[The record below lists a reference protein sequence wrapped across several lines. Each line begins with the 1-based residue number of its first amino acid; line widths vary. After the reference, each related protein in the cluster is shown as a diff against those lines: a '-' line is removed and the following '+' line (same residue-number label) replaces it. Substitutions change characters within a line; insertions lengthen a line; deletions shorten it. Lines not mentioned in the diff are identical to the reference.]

1 VEKNPWCVFVQDLG
15 IVIKESFTMQV
26 KGVVEQV
33 EGQQWTPSEASHV
46 ELELKKRALKD
57 PEFRA
62 LALKNPEAA
71 IAKINS
77 KALPKGFKIKIVEN
91 EGANVVIVL
100 PDPVGRVQALSEFD
114 LETIAGG
121 ILERHNNN
129 ITV

>member
-1 VEKNPWCVFVQDLG
+1 VGKNPWCVLVQDLG

-71 IAKINS
+71 IAKIS
-77 KALPKGFKIKIVEN
+77 FQGFA
-91 EGANVVIVL
+91 EGIQNQN
-100 PDPVGRVQALSEFD
+100 R
-114 LETIAGG
+114 
-121 ILERHNNN
+121 RK
-129 ITV
+129 

>member
-1 VEKNPWCVFVQDLG
+1 
-15 IVIKESFTMQV
+15 MQV
-26 KGVVEQV
+26 RGKVEQV

-71 IAKINS
+71 IAKISS